1 MSHFAESS
9 QSQLGMMVH
18 GCWQAP
24 ASVQVK
30 HCERPDM
37 LANKPGAQ
45 QLHTLLL
52 LAPTTE
58 LA

>member
-1 MSHFAESS
+1 MSQFAESP
-9 QSQLGMMVH
+9 QLQLGMMVH

-30 HCERPDM
+30 HCERPET

-52 LAPTTE
+52 LAPTTA